1 MTNLILI
8 LFTVTESFAVTI
20 RQSPVLA
27 DPPVAYYRLG
37 EAPESTI
44 AVDSSANAHSGVYK
58 GTSIWRVLK
67 WNAPFTIEA
76 WVQLI
81 DDYKIDSRI
90 FGQAATVTG
99 DSYGLDSSLWEASL
113 TSSTDLFVLTPFNDD
128 LSEASGSLGK
138 VIVQNYTLAPAP
150 VESPYKVETVF
161 GTSAVTSLLGLA
173 LVLFGL
179 APRGWRSPLKFRGTD
194 RGLSRAGIFQVGVVK
209 LRKRSEAELNSF
221 SARYATIAVP
231 AQAPLAGCAVDWRAA
246 GRCTRH

>member
-1 MTNLILI
+1 
-8 LFTVTESFAVTI
+8 
-20 RQSPVLA
+20 
-27 DPPVAYYRLG
+27 
-37 EAPESTI
+37 
-44 AVDSSANAHSGVYK
+44 
-58 GTSIWRVLK
+58 
-67 WNAPFTIEA
+67 
-76 WVQLI
+76 
-81 DDYKIDSRI
+81 
-90 FGQAATVTG
+90 
-99 DSYGLDSSLWEASL
+99 
-113 TSSTDLFVLTPFNDD
+113 LTPFNDD